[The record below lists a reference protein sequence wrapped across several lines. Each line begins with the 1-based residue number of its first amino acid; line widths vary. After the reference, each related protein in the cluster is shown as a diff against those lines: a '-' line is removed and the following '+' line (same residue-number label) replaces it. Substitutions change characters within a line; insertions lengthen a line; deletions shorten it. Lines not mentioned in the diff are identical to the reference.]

1 MGKARYL
8 TAPVSFVNWCN
19 FIKVHSSQLDK
30 DSSQLK
36 CPCAPE
42 PHNQPDPNHQSPR
55 HDPVARPFKDQ
66 KEFRSAE
73 SAFACALYIFQT
85 FDTRD
90 RAMTSCRGR
99 GLLRCARAPPR
110 RCLCAGHPSGR
121 RRPKRALTIP
131 LRLRLHHAPRRCAY
145 PHLRVHPLLGS
156 CAEMAT
162 NSWSSGA
169 SMGSYYHP
177 DGANGAATYTNRS
190 RYSAVRMRNLMQ
202 CCHDACPCLFSANV

>member
-1 MGKARYL
+1 MISK
-8 TAPVSFVNWCN
+8 
-19 FIKVHSSQLDK
+19 
-30 DSSQLK
+30 
-36 CPCAPE
+36 
-42 PHNQPDPNHQSPR
+42 PDPR
-55 HDPVARPFKDQ
+55 HDPEARPFMDHKR
-66 KEFRSAE
+66 KFLVWRVGVCMRSL
-73 SAFACALYIFQT
+73 FPDL
-85 FDTRD
+85 TRETAHD
-90 RAMTSCRGR
+90 LHVRICRGR

-121 RRPKRALTIP
+121 RRPKRALPLP

-190 RYSAVRMRNLMQ
+190 RYSAVRLRNLMQ
-202 CCHDACPCLFSANV
+202 SRHDACPGLFSANV